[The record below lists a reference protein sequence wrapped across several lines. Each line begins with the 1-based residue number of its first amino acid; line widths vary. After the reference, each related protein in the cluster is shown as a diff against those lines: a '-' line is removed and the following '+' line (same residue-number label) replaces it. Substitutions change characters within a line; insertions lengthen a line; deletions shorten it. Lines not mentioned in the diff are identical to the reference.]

1 MKLKNMDVH
10 VKWGGVHLLAGDD
23 YETEYFEEGVHY
35 ESTGKYSKKKGFRA
49 RFIGNKMDY
58 DCYFCDIY
66 MGDHIMN
73 PWPDKNHN
81 CPTEYNDENGDMNDN
96 MNNNMS

>member
-1 MKLKNMDVH
+1 M
-10 VKWGGVHLLAGDD
+10 GAGDD

-58 DCYFCDIY
+58 DCFFCDIY

-81 CPTEYNDENGDMNDN
+81 CPTDYSDGNGDMNDN